1 MAHSS
6 IVLESQISVL
16 GNYFHD
22 EQTAWK
28 RLTIFVPVIGSFILT
43 KDCSVTE
50 WQGKEKKK
58 EKTYLHR
65 KDRSQEG
72 LSMSKDRH
80 REPNIYTYLFKIIS
94 K

>member
-50 WQGKEKKK
+50 WQGKEKKRK
-58 EKTYLHR
+58 KLIFTERIDLKRGYQCLKTGTENLTFILTFSR
-65 KDRSQEG
+65 
-72 LSMSKDRH
+72 
-80 REPNIYTYLFKIIS
+80 
-94 K
+94 